1 MALSEFEKY
10 HFMREAL
17 YEAKKAQNIG
27 EIPIGCVVV
36 LDGKIIGRS
45 HNLREHSEDATM
57 HAEMIAIQEANMT
70 VHSWRLEKA
79 QLFVTLEPCPMCCGA
94 IINARIPEVYYGASD
109 PKAGCAGTLMNLLT
123 DSRFNHQAKVES
135 GIMQQACSK
144 ILVDFFRYIRKLQKK
159 RKKEAR
165 EAKKKQKQNKKT
177 DQD

>member
-36 LDGKIIGRS
+36 LDGKIIGRG

-70 VHSWRLEKA
+70 VHSWLR
-79 QLFVTLEPCPMCCGA
+79 G
-94 IINARIPEVYYGASD
+94 
-109 PKAGCAGTLMNLLT
+109 
-123 DSRFNHQAKVES
+123 NHQRPNS
-135 GIMQQACSK
+135 RSLLWGIRSQSWM
-144 ILVDFFRYIRKLQKK
+144 RW
-159 RKKEAR
+159 
-165 EAKKKQKQNKKT
+165 NT
-177 DQD
+177 DEPAD